1 MRSRYRVAVL
11 DKVTDFLL
19 FLGKLLIVGIVGEF
33 RKPPSQTPFVTHLL
47 LFSLCSRLYGI
58 DPPLGISPDVP
69 ECSSASS
76 SGIFAFFFFSGR
88 VKAFEDTAPH
98 LHYYWV
104 PILVRPPLE
113 AGFHPSA
120 PVVHLWFTLFT
131 CGSPVSHLY
140 GHLCLPCT
148 VPVCLPCTV
157 PVCLPC
163 PSVCL
168 HCLSVCLTFLSVYL
182 TCPSLCLTCTVPVC
196 FTCVSH
202 LSFCV
207 SPVPLCVSSVLF
219 LCVSTVLF
227 LCVSPVHV
235 SLCPC
240 RRWWWAPTSSPTGSS
255 ASTPCVWTPCSSASV
270 SGSRLCSENRLYRG
284 L

>member
-202 LSFCV
+202 LSFCT
-207 SPVPLCVSSVLF
+207 VPLCLNCTVPVCLTCPCVPVSLQTVVVGSYLIAHGFFSVYAMCVDTLF
-219 LCVSTVLF
+219 LCFCEWL
-227 LCVSPVHV
+227 P
-235 SLCPC
+235 SLLREPSVPRPLGGAC
-240 RRWWWAPTSSPTGSS
+240 R
-255 ASTPCVWTPCSSASV
+255 
-270 SGSRLCSENRLYRG
+270 
-284 L
+284 